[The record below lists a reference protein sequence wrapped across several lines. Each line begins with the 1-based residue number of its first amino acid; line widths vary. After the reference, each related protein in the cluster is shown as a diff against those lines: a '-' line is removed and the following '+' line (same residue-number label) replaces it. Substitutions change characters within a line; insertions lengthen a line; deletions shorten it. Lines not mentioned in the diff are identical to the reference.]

1 MTSEEV
7 RWVGRASPL
16 VNAAVEPRA
25 ETRAHL
31 FSREWAHLPGRIP
44 GGNAPGV
51 WLPNV
56 EAPGDVP
63 TGASNLVVA
72 PNPTVLGASPA
83 VVPPSGG
90 MSVQLLGVQLG
101 ATGGEYIAG
110 IDIDSVACDNVTS
123 ESDFVVRC
131 DLPPTAGG
139 AGVVAVRTVW
149 GSTYTSAAG
158 VLRFSAV
165 EISNVTVSPSTVF
178 NALND
183 TYDVTVLGKHFGIA
197 RTGGDGTSTRM
208 FVSSKECA
216 TVDVLGDDEMVCRG
230 ISPPWTPG
238 DFSVRVEVG
247 SRVAVDP
254 TAFQFQPPVEV
265 SSVSPTTLP
274 VGGGDITIFGQGLGT
289 VAGDIQSVH
298 VGSYACVSPMIITV
312 GTAIR
317 CRLDPG
323 VGAGHVV

>member
-1 MTSEEV
+1 M
-7 RWVGRASPL
+7 
-16 VNAAVEPRA
+16 
-25 ETRAHL
+25 
-31 FSREWAHLPGRIP
+31 
-44 GGNAPGV
+44 

-56 EAPGDVP
+56 DAPVDVP
-63 TGASNLVVA
+63 TGAKDLIALPS
-72 PNPTVLGASPA
+72 PTVLGCSPT
-83 VVPPSGG
+83 VVPPAGG
-90 MSVQLLGVQLG
+90 VSLQLLGIELG
-101 ATGGEYIAG
+101 AEGGEYIAG
-110 IDIDSVACDNVTS
+110 IDIDGEACGNVTS

-131 DLPPTAGG
+131 DLPPTAGE
-139 AGVVAVRTVW
+139 AGVVTVRTVW

-158 VLRFSAV
+158 VLRYSAM
-165 EISNVTVSPSTVF
+165 EISNVTASPATIF

-238 DFSVRVEVG
+238 DFSVRVQVG

-298 VGSYACVSPMIITV
+298 VGSYACVSPMIFTV